1 MVDRIQPQ
9 NITSATYT
17 VTPENNTGAAILLS
31 RAAGITVTL
40 PAALG
45 YGSVF
50 EFIVNT
56 TVTSNSDIIKVANS
70 TDVMTGAAIVGQDA
84 ADTAV
89 MFETAATSDTITLNG
104 STTGGIKGDRILL
117 KDIAAGLWSV
127 QIVMSG
133 TGTEASP
140 FSATV

>member
-1 MVDRIQPQ
+1 MQPQ
-9 NITSATYT
+9 SITSATYT
-17 VTPENNTGAAILLS
+17 VTPENNTGAVVLLS

-50 EFIVNT
+50 EFLVNT

-70 TDVMTGAAIVGQDA
+70 TDVMTGVCVAAQDGG
-84 ADTAV
+84 DTVVA
-89 MFETAATSDTITLNG
+89 FETAASSDTITLNG
-104 STTGGIKGDRILL
+104 TTTGGIKGDRIIL
-117 KDIAAGLWSV
+117 KDVAAGLWSV
-127 QIVMSG
+127 NIVMSG
-133 TGTEASP
+133 TGTEATP

>member
-40 PAALG
+40 PPALG
-45 YGSVF
+45 DGSVF

-56 TVTSNSDIIKVANS
+56 AVTSNSNIIKVANS

-104 STTGGIKGDRILL
+104 STTGGLKGDRILL
-117 KDIAAGLWSV
+117 KDIATGLWSV
-127 QIVMSG
+127 QVVMSG